1 MKHEARWVIAILTI
15 VSIGCLAGL
24 AYVIWGQSDRPSVG
38 ATNFEECV
46 GAGNPVMESHPR
58 QCNDVRTGKTFVE
71 QLDEEVQDDVPELK
85 TREYQSAK
93 GVTVFINNW
102 AYNREVTSP
111 LTITGQVPG
120 SWSHEGVFT
129 IDLSFEGD
137 VGLPGATARLQGDW
151 MTDELVPFTAT
162 LEFDSKQLVGKDVAI
177 IIRNANP
184 SGLPENDDSLSLE
197 VQVVE

>member
-120 SWSHEGVFT
+120 SWSHEGVFP
-129 IDLSFEGD
+129 ISIVYQDD
-137 VGLPGATARLQGDW
+137 IGLPGTTAELQGDW

-162 LEFDSKQLVGKDVAI
+162 LTFDDTLIGDEGVIVL
-177 IIRNANP
+177 RNANP
-184 SGLPENDDSLSLE
+184 SGMPANDDSLGLE
-197 VQVVE
+197 VKFR